1 MNYYDNNISD
11 SDDEENIVCM
21 EEENVDKL
29 SSICLIHFIIKILY
43 DSDYISTINEYLFHI
58 VSLIIILYYLSVYIY
73 MNIIEMKK
81 TIIIMY
87 VTMRCIAHFINLY
100 DLTHKC

>member
-21 EEENVDKL
+21 EEEHVDKL
-29 SSICLIHFIIKILY
+29 SSLCLIHFIIKILY
-43 DSDYISTINEYLFHI
+43 DSDYISTINEYLFRI
-58 VSLIIILYYLSVYIY
+58 VSLITILYYLSVYIY
-73 MNIIEMKK
+73 MDIIEIKK

-87 VTMRCIAHFINLY
+87 VTMSFINMY